1 MFNEKSYFVVFL
13 FADLKKAKF
22 VINRMNISCLFC
34 YFLFFRRK
42 KIDFFLK
49 QNIGIKHFLAYK
61 KGSIYGNKQGVMK
74 RVEQIRPQ
82 ATPIPLC
89 GNFAVFALGGYGLQS
104 PTISLIFVVERKFT
118 NQ

>member
-1 MFNEKSYFVVFL
+1 MFDDYFI
-13 FADLKKAKF
+13 FADIKKQCVWF
-22 VINRMNISCLFC
+22 IILLG
-34 YFLFFRRK
+34 LFFVCFVTSCFLGEK
-42 KIDFFLK
+42 KINFFLK
-49 QNIGIKHFLAYK
+49 KNIGIKHFLAYK

-104 PTISLIFVVERKFT
+104 PTISLIFVVERNFT

>member
-1 MFNEKSYFVVFL
+1 MC
-13 FADLKKAKF
+13 
-22 VINRMNISCLFC
+22 VIYRMNRPIFCLFC
-34 YFLFFRRK
+34 YFLFFRREKIK
-42 KIDFFLK
+42 KINFFLK
-49 QNIGIKHFLAYK
+49 KNIGIKHFLAYK